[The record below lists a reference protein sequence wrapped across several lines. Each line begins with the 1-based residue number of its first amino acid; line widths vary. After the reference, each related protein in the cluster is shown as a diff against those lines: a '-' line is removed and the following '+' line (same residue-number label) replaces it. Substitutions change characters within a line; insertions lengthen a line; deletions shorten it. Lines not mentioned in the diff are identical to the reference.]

1 MIALDYEPLRRRQ
14 FRIPGWF
21 SRGLFLMI
29 GAAALPLLPW
39 ELQKPVPPPPAASGS
54 RFCVFDPNPSPILP
68 APTRRP

>member
-29 GAAALPLLPW
+29 GAAVLPVLPW
-39 ELQKPVPPPPAASGS
+39 ERQKPAPPPPPPT
-54 RFCVFDPNPSPILP
+54 VYNTDP
-68 APTRRP
+68 T